1 MSRHFRVS
9 KNLRTKLEDAG
20 VLASSVL
27 RTAGLPHDFF
37 DQDRI
42 LVNTQ
47 ELFSLW
53 RAIGDVSKDSAI
65 GLKLGTETQSA
76 KFHPSGIAALS
87 AETFGACIDCMARYK
102 TLSAPE
108 EVLQD
113 IDEEEWAI
121 RFRWTLAVETEP
133 PVLIEYCFASLL
145 SIARCGTA
153 SRITPLRV
161 ELVQSC
167 KHIKQLERHF
177 GCPVTC
183 GAAHN
188 ALVFRST
195 DAQIPFVTRNAELLE
210 MLAPQFEQEM
220 KQISADEKNSF
231 IELVRGAIQRRLTGK
246 RPGIEEIAYDLN
258 MSLRTLQRRLQDD
271 GWSYQRV
278 LEDARRQ
285 LARYYL
291 SNSVLELGEAAYL
304 LGYED
309 ANSFARAFRTW
320 EGVPPSHWRENHR
333 EASIQ

>member
-9 KNLRTKLEDAG
+9 KNLHAKLTDAG
-20 VLASSVL
+20 ISVSSVL
-27 RTAGLPHDFF
+27 RTAGLPRDFF
-37 DQDRI
+37 DQSKI
-42 LVNTQ
+42 LLNTQ
-47 ELFSLW
+47 ELFALW
-53 RAIGDVSKDSAI
+53 RAVGDVCKDPAV
-65 GLKLGTETQSA
+65 GLKMGTETQSA

-87 AETFGACIDCMARYK
+87 AETFGACINCMARYK
-102 TLSAPE
+102 KLTVPE
-108 EVLQD
+108 EVLQQ

-121 RFRWTLAVETEP
+121 RFRWSLAVDTEP

-153 SRITPLRV
+153 TRISPLRV
-161 ELVQSC
+161 ELVQER

-183 GAAHN
+183 GAAQN
-188 ALVFRST
+188 ALVFKAS

-210 MLAPQFEQEM
+210 MLAPQFEQEL
-220 KQISADEKNSF
+220 KQYSSSEENSF
-231 IELVRGAIQRRLTGK
+231 IELVRGAIQQRLTGK
-246 RPGIEEIAYDLN
+246 RPGIEEISQDLH
-258 MSLRTLQRRLQDD
+258 MSLRTLQRRLQES

-291 SNSVLELGEAAYL
+291 SNSVLELGETAYL

-309 ANSFARAFRTW
+309 ANSFARAFRDW
-320 EGVPPSHWRENHR
+320 EGIPPSHWRESHR